1 MKRRLEIEDLLRYR
15 FLSSLKASENKK
27 HCVFNVHQANLE
39 KNGYDSD
46 LYLYDAQTEGI
57 RRLTDSGSAGSA
69 IWLDQSHVLFAS
81 KEDLGAEPGKPVTEY
96 FVMDIDSGESQFYM
110 RIPAEV
116 NWISDLGGG
125 KFACLAKSYI
135 PDEGGPEPK
144 TAEKE
149 TWYHEERD
157 YIIADE
163 LPFRQDGMGI
173 TNGMRYRVF
182 VYDRKEDTLNAVSD
196 KWQNVESI
204 NAKDGKIIFSARKFQ
219 KTEPY
224 LFYGDVEVYDSST
237 GVLDVLM
244 DDHTYRVYG
253 VDFIGGEPVFIGTR
267 GLQHGYQ
274 NENSSFYRF
283 GKAGEPE
290 RFCYNDRSVSNTV
303 GTDVKY
309 GGVTEYIADEEGVYY
324 LSTEEG
330 DAVIK
335 LAGLDGNIETVSCE
349 EGSVDDFALLDGK
362 IIYAGLHENRP
373 QELYLLREGETVRV
387 SSFNSEIADTC
398 TRSRPVAITFPGREM
413 SLTGFVIKP
422 VGFEEEKAEAESY
435 PSILY
440 IHGGHK
446 CAFGPVFFHEMQVWA
461 NRGFF
466 VIYCN
471 PRGSDGRDDCFADVI
486 GRYGFYEEA
495 DLLAFRDA
503 CLKAYPAM
511 DPQRMGIGGGSYG
524 GFLTNWMISRTDC
537 FKCAVSQRGIA
548 SWNGMF
554 FTSDT
559 NYLFPCWSFENDV
572 WMDPERYWQ
581 HSPLKY
587 AENCHTPTLFIH
599 AENDYRCPV
608 SEGISMFQALKFK
621 GIEAR
626 LCIFKGESHGLSRS
640 GKPRSRIKRLKEMTN
655 WYEKHLQP

>member
-15 FLSSLKASENKK
+15 FLSSLKASADKK
-27 HCVFNVHQANLE
+27 QCVFNVHQANLE

-204 NAKDGKIIFSARKFQ
+204 NAKDGKIIFSARRFQ

-253 VDFIGGEPVFIGTR
+253 VDFIGGESVFIGTR

-274 NENSSFYRF
+274 NENSSFNRF

-309 GGVTEYIADEEGVYY
+309 GGVTEYSADKNGV
-324 LSTEEG
+324 
-330 DAVIK
+330 
-335 LAGLDGNIETVSCE
+335 
-349 EGSVDDFALLDGK
+349 
-362 IIYAGLHENRP
+362 
-373 QELYLLREGETVRV
+373 
-387 SSFNSEIADTC
+387 
-398 TRSRPVAITFPGREM
+398 
-413 SLTGFVIKP
+413 
-422 VGFEEEKAEAESY
+422 
-435 PSILY
+435 
-440 IHGGHK
+440 
-446 CAFGPVFFHEMQVWA
+446 
-461 NRGFF
+461 
-466 VIYCN
+466 
-471 PRGSDGRDDCFADVI
+471 
-486 GRYGFYEEA
+486 
-495 DLLAFRDA
+495 
-503 CLKAYPAM
+503 
-511 DPQRMGIGGGSYG
+511 
-524 GFLTNWMISRTDC
+524 
-537 FKCAVSQRGIA
+537 
-548 SWNGMF
+548 
-554 FTSDT
+554 
-559 NYLFPCWSFENDV
+559 
-572 WMDPERYWQ
+572 
-581 HSPLKY
+581 
-587 AENCHTPTLFIH
+587 
-599 AENDYRCPV
+599 
-608 SEGISMFQALKFK
+608 
-621 GIEAR
+621 
-626 LCIFKGESHGLSRS
+626 
-640 GKPRSRIKRLKEMTN
+640 
-655 WYEKHLQP
+655 

>member
-15 FLSSLKASENKK
+15 FLSSLKASEDKK

-46 LYLYDAQTEGI
+46 LYLYDAQTESI
-57 RRLTDSGSAGSA
+57 RCLTDSGTAGNA
-69 IWLDQSHVLFAS
+69 IWLDESHVLFPS
-81 KEDLGAEPGKPVTEY
+81 KENAFGEPGKPVTEY
-96 FVMDIDSGESQFYM
+96 FVLDVSDGKTDVYM
-110 RIPAEV
+110 QIPAEV
-116 NWISDLGGG
+116 RWINYLGGG
-125 KFACLAKSYI
+125 KFAVLAKSYI
-135 PDEGGPEPK
+135 LDEGGPAPK

-149 TWYHEERD
+149 TWYHEESD
-157 YIIADE
+157 YIAADE

-173 TNGMRYRVF
+173 TNGMRFRVF
-182 VYDRKEDTLNAVSD
+182 VYDKKEDTLNAVSD
-196 KWQNVESI
+196 IWQNVESV
-204 NAKDGKIIFSARKFQ
+204 NAKEGKIIFSARRFK
-219 KTEPY
+219 KEEPY
-224 LFYGDVEVYDSST
+224 LFYGDVEVYDSDT

-253 VDFIGGEPVFIGTR
+253 VDIMEGEPVFIGTR

-283 GKAGEPE
+283 DRTGEPE
-290 RFCYNDRSVSNTV
+290 RFCFNDRSASNTV

-309 GGVTEYIADEEGVYY
+309 GEVTEFIADEKGFYY

-330 DAVIK
+330 NAVIK
-335 LAGLDGNIETVSCE
+335 LAGVNGKIETVSHG
-349 EGSVDDFALLDGK
+349 EGSVDDFALLDDK
-362 IIYAGLHENRP
+362 IIYAGLHENMP
-373 QELYLLREGETVRV
+373 QELYVLRDGETSRI
-387 SSFNSEIADTC
+387 SSFNSEIVDTC
-398 TRSRPVAITFPGREM
+398 TLSRPDAITFRGRDM
-413 SLTGFVIKP
+413 KLGGFVIKP
-422 VGFEEEKAEAESY
+422 VGFVEGKEEY

-446 CAFGPVFFHEMQVWA
+446 CAFGPVFYHEMQVWA

-471 PRGSDGRDDCFADVI
+471 PRGSDGRDDRFADVI

-548 SWNGMF
+548 SWSGMF

-559 NYLFPCWSFENDV
+559 NYLFPCWSFENTV

-608 SEGISMFQALKFK
+608 SEGISMFQALKVK
-621 GIEAR
+621 GVEAR

-640 GKPRSRIKRLKEMTN
+640 GKPKNRIKRLREITN
-655 WYEKHLQP
+655 WYEKYLQP